1 MNGVGLMSLALLSV
15 GTLLLPLGIARADP
29 VLSVVAMPF
38 AVVGGLGLADDLLFN
53 ERITKKLL
61 GLD

>member
-1 MNGVGLMSLALLSV
+1 MSLALLSV